1 MNSVEQIRRAMHA
14 QPFRPFS
21 LRLVDGSSFVV
32 EHPDFI
38 AVPPGRRPRDIACF
52 ASSGNGSDEYV
63 THWIDLGLVLAVVVP
78 GDAMPMPTA
87 ESPAEGNGN

>member
-1 MNSVEQIRRAMHA
+1 MNSVEQIRWAMHA

-21 LRLVDGSSFVV
+21 LRLVDGTSFVV

-52 ASSGNGSDEYV
+52 TSSDNDSDEYV
-63 THWIDLGLVLAVVVP
+63 THWIDLGLVLAVVIP
-78 GDAMPMPTA
+78 GDVMSSPTA
-87 ESPAEGNGN
+87 APPAEGNGT

>member
-21 LRLVDGSSFVV
+21 LRLVDGTSFVV

-78 GDAMPMPTA
+78 GDAMPSPTT
-87 ESPAEGNGN
+87 ESPAEGDES